1 MTALQAGFVGPAD
14 LPKVRLRLLNTGRYS
29 RPNILFINEKV
40 RYAFGYMGFTHTQ
53 YRQIFSLM
61 FLKNGCW
68 QAKRVRPE
76 AEFLWATDR
85 RSVGLWSV
93 AKR

>member
-1 MTALQAGFVGPAD
+1 MTALQAGFIGPAD

-61 FLKNGCW
+61 FLKKW
-68 QAKRVRPE
+68 LLASEARQA
-76 AEFLWATDR
+76 
-85 RSVGLWSV
+85 VGGIPV
-93 AKR
+93 GN